1 MRIETDEVSD
11 SNGPLDVLDV
21 GSPVLCK
28 EFVNLSSLGYFVETC
43 DRDDNVREDG
53 KFVGLY

>member
-11 SNGPLDVLDV
+11 SNRPLDVLDV
-21 GSPVLCK
+21 GSPVLCE
-28 EFVNLSSLGYFVETC
+28 EFVNLSAFGHFVETC
-43 DRDDNVREDG
+43 DRDDNVREDR